1 MVGNTIPVRLDDK
14 QEIRATIIKIFFESF
29 ALSYTMIM
37 LLDASSLG
45 LEDDMVLELFDRRFA
60 AQLGEEHKIDPWTM
74 DTEQQYCRF
83 GADGSAD
90 IVGSMLLLTRYAT
103 MP

>member
-1 MVGNTIPVRLDDK
+1 
-14 QEIRATIIKIFFESF
+14 
-29 ALSYTMIM
+29 
-37 LLDASSLG
+37 
-45 LEDDMVLELFDRRFA
+45 MVLELFDRRFA
-60 AQLGEEHKIDPWTM
+60 AQLGEEYKIDPWTM
-74 DTEQQYCRF
+74 GTEQQYCRF